1 MQSGH
6 VDRRGIR
13 FEDLRVEKVKTGLL
27 LPVSF
32 AVPHDL
38 SAVFFSQFTPKIIES
53 FQQKLNIKVGEVCK
67 QVTKNYFR

>member
-1 MQSGH
+1 MLIAEEYGL
-6 VDRRGIR
+6 RI
-13 FEDLRVEKVKTGLL
+13 LRVEKVKTGLL

-38 SAVFFSQFTPKIIES
+38 STVSFSQFAPKMIES
-53 FQQKLNIKVGEVCK
+53 FQQKLSIKVVEVCK